1 MNLKEILRYLGYG
14 QNEPDEATL
23 ALINECY
30 EELLGTASP
39 KYIAQRV
46 NISHKDGKICFLN
59 YSIPSTKLAINLAG
73 CKEAY
78 IFGATLG
85 NTTDML
91 MNKYVKLNISK
102 AAVLQAC
109 GAAMIEDYI
118 DECEKELSGK
128 LQEGQSLRPR
138 FSPGFSDF
146 TLEYQKLFMDVLRLD
161 KTIGIHLTDGGIM
174 LPEKSVTA
182 IIGIIEE

>member
-1 MNLKEILRYLGYG
+1 
-14 QNEPDEATL
+14 
-23 ALINECY
+23 
-30 EELLGTASP
+30 
-39 KYIAQRV
+39 
-46 NISHKDGKICFLN
+46 
-59 YSIPSTKLAINLAG
+59 
-73 CKEAY
+73 
-78 IFGATLG
+78 
-85 NTTDML
+85 
-91 MNKYVKLNISK
+91 
-102 AAVLQAC
+102 
-109 GAAMIEDYI
+109 MIEDYI